1 MIKKIY
7 NLPSTGCITEMG
19 FNVWHRQ
26 RNTSKKYTMRD
37 VHDLVAES
45 LFHRWECGTLAVQKW
60 IAIYVIGLCA
70 CIRRENMSAT
80 LAAEFVKVCM
90 LAGIG
95 HPFKNF
101 KKA

>member
-7 NLPSTGCITEMG
+7 NMPSTSCITEMA
-19 FNVWHRQ
+19 FTVWHNKRKK
-26 RNTSKKYTMRD
+26 SEKYTMRD
-37 VHDLVAES
+37 VEDLVAES

-60 IAIYVIGLCA
+60 IAVYVIGLCA